1 MSSASFVSEAGM
13 TGDAIDAFVAHEAAT
28 PAPEAVQALALAA
41 RARHGDA
48 ITAVLFYGSALRD
61 GAVEGRLVDLY
72 LVARSYEALHPGR
85 IMRWLNRRIPP
96 NVYYVETRH
105 GSVTVRAKYATV
117 SLDGLER
124 LVSAATDNP
133 YFWARF
139 AQPTGI
145 VWAGDAATRL
155 RICRALGTAVTTLAG
170 AVRPLLGPAPP
181 PDELWIRAF
190 QETYRTELR
199 AEKPQRA
206 RQLYEANAERYAA
219 LTPALLAT
227 LPVPD
232 AAAAEDAARA
242 WKRRRARGKAW
253 SVARLVKA
261 SFTFDGGA
269 DYLAWKIARHSGV
282 EVTVTPWQRRHPLLG
297 AVLQFWRLYR
307 QGAFR

>member
-1 MSSASFVSEAGM
+1 MADEAIG
-13 TGDAIDAFVAHEAAT
+13 AVVAREAAT
-28 PAPEAVQALALAA
+28 PAPGAVRALADAA
-41 RARHGDA
+41 RARHGEA
-48 ITAVLFYGSALRD
+48 IVAVLFYGSALRD

-72 LVARSYEALHPGR
+72 LVAESYEALHRSPVL
-85 IMRWLNRRIPP
+85 RWLNRRIPP

-105 GSVTVRAKYATV
+105 GSATVRAKYATV
-117 SLDGLER
+117 SLDALER
-124 LVSAATDNP
+124 LVAPTTDNP

-145 VWAGDAATRL
+145 VWASDGAVRK
-155 RICRALGTAVTTLAG
+155 RICGALGAAIVTLAG
-170 AVRPLLGPAPP
+170 TVRPLLGLAPEPA
-181 PDELWIRAF
+181 ELWTRAF

-206 RQLYEANAERYAA
+206 GQLYEANAERYER

-227 LPVPD
+227 LPIPD
-232 AAAAEDAARA
+232 GTAALEAARA
-242 WKRRRARGKAW
+242 WKRRRLKGKAW

-282 EVTVTPWQRRHPLLG
+282 EVVVTPWQRRHPLLG
-297 AVLQFWRLYR
+297 ALVQFWRLYR
-307 QGAFR
+307 KGAFR